1 MSETPTTA
9 ELRRRFQDIYTRHQ
23 RTYEAGEQ
31 AVVLLEQRTAE
42 LTDLHQEF
50 ADWHR
55 AAGFPVKKAWR
66 MRFSIDPANLVLG
79 LTLIGAAIIAFVIGD
94 TDFLEGSLHRYA
106 PGFLLA
112 GLVVTTWAVTP
123 IIYHFNHPAEVLSDP
138 EIAEKVDEMLARRE
152 ARENAQEK
160 SPAAGDPAD

>member
-1 MSETPTTA
+1 MAKQPTTT
-9 ELRRRFQDIYTRHQ
+9 ELRRQFQDIYTRHQ

-42 LTDLHQEF
+42 LADLHQQF

-55 AAGFPVKKAWR
+55 AAGFPVPQAWGLK
-66 MRFSIDPANLVLG
+66 FNIDPASLVLG
-79 LTLIGAAIIAFVIGD
+79 LTLVGAAIIAFVIGN

-106 PGFLLA
+106 PGLLLA

-123 IIYHFNHPAEVLSDP
+123 IIQRFDHPAEVLSDP
-138 EIAEKVDEMLARRE
+138 EIAEKVDKMLARRE
-152 ARENAQEK
+152 GRENRQEQ
-160 SPAAGDPAD
+160 SPAGGDPAN